1 MAESQRAVFECEVAN
16 PESEGQWLQN
26 GRPLATTDQFRAES
40 DGVKRRLVIPATK
53 MEDMGEYS
61 YEIASSKTSAK
72 LKVEGQ
78 YFLELTYF
86 FETYCSIAHYILDQA
101 LRHKQNEINQIKI
114 QTNKTLCLSNNK
126 KKN

>member
-1 MAESQRAVFECEVAN
+1 
-16 PESEGQWLQN
+16 
-26 GRPLATTDQFRAES
+26 
-40 DGVKRRLVIPATK
+40 
-53 MEDMGEYS
+53 MGEYS

-86 FETYCSIAHYILDQA
+86 FETYCSITHYILDQA

>member
-1 MAESQRAVFECEVAN
+1 MAESQTAVFECEVAN

-26 GRPLATTDQFRAES
+26 GRPLATTDQYRAES

-53 MEDMGEYS
+53 LEDMGEYS

-78 YFLELTYF
+78 YFFKLTDAFEIYF
-86 FETYCSIAHYILDQA
+86 SITHYDLDQA
-101 LRHKQNEINQIKI
+101 LRHKQNKIN
-114 QTNKTLCLSNNK
+114 
-126 KKN
+126 